1 MRHMLTRT
9 KHLDMHV
16 AKGLREKAK
25 RMRASHLAD
34 NKRYGY
40 IKDIDTPVIR
50 ELARRFSPLHQS
62 TSEIRDYIGQQDTAV
77 REMVP
82 QLVYDILKKN
92 ITD

>member
-1 MRHMLTRT
+1 MLIRT

-16 AKGLREKAK
+16 AKGLRAKAK
-25 RMRASHLAD
+25 RMRASHLQD
-34 NKRYGY
+34 NKRFGY
-40 IKDIDTPVIR
+40 IKDIDSPVFR

-62 TSEIRDYIGQQDTAV
+62 TSEIRDYINSQDTAV

-82 QLVYDILKKN
+82 QLVFDIMKKN